1 MDAVRIDL
9 RAYTASFRMPGM
21 MGYQITSPVP
31 PPATVYGLLAAASG
45 REVTPDETWIAYRFE
60 YEALAQDLEKVIAFF
75 RDDKK
80 NRGGPEW
87 DKKLNAVNS
96 YPIVRQFLFNPHLVL
111 YLKPG
116 AAAEAFHRPRFPL
129 LLGRSQ
135 DVAYV
140 ERHEATTLEPVEIAE
155 TAGVLV
161 PFPAPGVPSQLFSFS
176 TYFEMATRRALAVKP
191 FHILDALRGRQVV
204 NVPGLFHRERDGRD
218 ALAVPLFDRKVL
230 AP

>member
-9 RAYTASFRMPGM
+9 RAYTASFRVPGM

-60 YEALAQDLEKVIAFF
+60 YEALAQDLEKVITFF
-75 RDDKK
+75 E
-80 NRGGPEW
+80 GGPKW
-87 DKKLNAVNS
+87 SAKINAVNTA
-96 YPIVRQFLFNPHLVL
+96 PIVRQFLFNPHLVL

-140 ERHEATTLEPVEIAE
+140 ERHAATTLERVESTE
-155 TAGVLV
+155 TTGVLV
-161 PFPAPGVPSQLFSFS
+161 PFPAPGVPSQLFSFP

-191 FHILDALRGRQVV
+191 FHILDALRGRQTVH
-204 NVPGLFHRERDGRD
+204 VPGLFHREPDGRD
-218 ALAVPLFDRKVL
+218 ALAVPLFDQKVL